1 MQQRADD
8 VDGGDRDEPAGEGEA
23 LDADDAEREIDAEH
37 GAERRPGGGAENVGR
52 DQRIAKEA
60 LERRAGDRE
69 CRAHQRRRDHA
80 RAANQQHDIL
90 DRRRDRGCPAGEPR
104 DEDLDELGERDGI
117 ASHSERDEEPER
129 EQAQRDDEA
138 WKEAAVHEFQRDRYV
153 LDEYRFN
160 PGPPARARFA
170 HRSALHGRSARKTP
184 ASVRANPLGTNPG
197 TGFSQATTG
206 RSTGSPSGGNRPNRT
221 AASGRDARGAR
232 ARRQPAPRPDRSKH
246 SPRNPGRW

>member
-8 VDGGDRDEPAGEGEA
+8 VNGGDRNEPAGEGQA

-37 GAERRPGGGAENVGR
+37 GAERRPRGGAENVGR

-60 LERRAGDRE
+60 LERGAGDRE
-69 CRAHQRRRDHA
+69 CGAHQRRRDDA
-80 RAANQQHDIL
+80 RAANQQHDVF
-90 DRRRDRGCPAGEPR
+90 DRQRDRGWAASNPR
-104 DEDLDELGERDGI
+104 DEHLDELGERDGI
-117 ASHSERDEEPER
+117 ASHGERDEEPEH

-138 WKEAAVHEFQRDRYV
+138 WEEAASHEVSMGPLR

-160 PGPPARARFA
+160 PGPPAPARFA
-170 HRSALHGRSARKTP
+170 HRSASRGRSARKIL
-184 ASVRANPLGTNPG
+184 ASVRANPPGTNPG

-221 AASGRDARGAR
+221 AVSGRDARGVR
-232 ARRQPAPRPDRSKH
+232 ARRQPAPRPDRSKR
-246 SPRNPGRW
+246 SRRNPGLW